1 MKAFS
6 RGIRALAVLIVVIMV
21 MSVVPVFFTGQPLAQ
36 NASAGAAVATEVKIG
51 WPMMDFAF
59 WNPFGIEMMEDWVS
73 CFMIYSAL
81 FTYSED
87 VVGPIPDLATGYY
100 QVINP
105 DGSMITTI
113 NITDNAYFRNKADP
127 TSTAHRLTAN
137 DVAFTFQTVQSHP
150 GGSWDSYVAD
160 ITQINVINDYQFTL
174 RTEYTKATLM
184 DDVAGIPIVPE
195 YVWSQVPS
203 NKILSPI
210 NPGETIGSGPFYF
223 DSMVKNSWWR
233 FVRAPNYHGA
243 TDFPGVRDINMES
256 VLFTLYSDASAATI
270 AMNSGVEDCVVL
282 TGNANLFMNTLGVNA
297 NVNIT
302 KFAVNEPGIYDIAI
316 NAIPIENRTSTYGQ
330 GNPLLLDRAVRKAI
344 MMTENKQVIK
354 DNLLFGLPTI
364 ADSVLQPGYWHKT
377 IDNQLPYNPT
387 QAKENLTAA
396 GYADTNGDGYL
407 EATADSYPVQQ
418 GWASAGDQLRFRL
431 RVPNTD
437 PAYSSIG
444 QNWVTWAREAGI
456 RFDFTAASES
466 VMINSDWYKANYD
479 VWVWGWGWGA
489 EPLASLGVWL
499 WDEMHPGGDN
509 CQTPMGPNPGDFDA
523 LYRLAERTMDKS
535 TRKVMVDQLQQWV
548 YESYTENPPIYYL
561 GLYGVTDERWLG
573 WGNFTQHPGK
583 VPPSGYEWLWFD
595 LYPNTAN
602 KRPVFETQLDPTYY
616 AVVDNAQ
623 TFSIT
628 VSDDEGDPLTVNWTF
643 GDGATAQNNY
653 AAGTTTTPV
662 TVTQSHTYTTVNM
675 TGLLMNVTLWDGQA
689 DHEVKS
695 EATVYVQAS
704 SDSAPTITTPVGYD
718 PAPPVYVGTSVTWT
732 VSAKDAESGGP
743 SGYGLTF
750 TWDWGDGSFTSTRH
764 QPTVNNTVYADTVT
778 NSWAIDGIYSVKVNV
793 WDGFGLPNDPVHN
806 VSSSV
811 VSYEVKVNLSPDY
824 PTVSSISAIQ
834 DQWTTCVATDT
845 DPDPDTLRFTWDWG
859 NSTYNV
865 TNHDTSGNPG
875 GVVTSSVK
883 HMWSAPGNYLV
894 TVWVDDLTGESGH
907 NVSRD
912 VIAVVYSAGDEV
924 PPTALAISYTPASP
938 MIDDVVTFNV
948 TATDANSDAME
959 FYIRFGD
966 GGAALAMSAG
976 GTSGPQY
983 AELTHAYAVADTYT
997 VTLHVNDTTGPADH
1011 NVTTS
1016 TTITV
1021 TENLPPTI
1029 SIPSPISVA
1038 YSVPKDF
1045 APQVSDPDG
1054 DPLSVWYDWGD
1065 GTPMT
1070 MGNPANNYAAT
1081 HTYMAI
1087 GQRTLTVYVD
1097 DGQGHNV
1104 SATATVEI
1112 SEANFKPQVQSIAK
1126 SPAKQTYAVDEEITF
1141 AITVSDYEGDTI
1153 TLAVDFGDGTTP
1165 HSESV
1170 TLTPQVNTVVN
1181 VTHAYSEGNATAYTV
1196 SATATDGKI
1205 HSDPAPAEKTTT
1217 VLVEVQGG
1225 GGGGISNAAMYA
1237 AAAVVAIV
1245 VVALLAFMMMKRKKK
1260 GSETGAP
1267 ESGVAPPEESPK
1279 L

>member
-1 MKAFS
+1 
-6 RGIRALAVLIVVIMV
+6 VLIVAIMV
-21 MSVVPVFFTGQPLAQ
+21 TSAVPVFITGKPLAQ

-81 FTYSED
+81 FTYSQD
-87 VVGPIPDLATGYY
+87 LDGPILDLATGYY
-100 QVINP
+100 QVTNQ

-113 NITDNAYFRNKADP
+113 NITHNAYFRNKADP
-127 TSTAHRLTAN
+127 TSTAHGLTAN
-137 DVAFTFQTVQSHP
+137 DVNFTFQTIKTHP
-150 GGSWDSYVAD
+150 GGAWDSYVAD
-160 ITQINVINDYQFTL
+160 ISQINVINDYQFTL
-174 RTEYTKATLM
+174 RTEYTRATLI
-184 DDVAGIPIVPE
+184 DDIAGIPIVPE
-195 YVWSQVPS
+195 YVWSHVAS

-210 NPGETIGSGPFYF
+210 NPGDTIGSGPFYF
-223 DSMVKNSWWR
+223 DSMSKNSWWR
-233 FVRAPNYHGA
+233 FTKAPNYHGA
-243 TDFPGVRDINMES
+243 TDYPGVRDINMES
-256 VLFTLYSDASAATI
+256 VLFTLYSSSDAATI
-270 AMNSGVEDCVVL
+270 AMNGGVEDCVIL
-282 TGNANLFMNTLGVNA
+282 TGSANLYENVLGVNA

-302 KFAVNEPGIYDIAI
+302 KFAVQEPGIYDIAI
-316 NAIPIENRTSTYGQ
+316 NAIPMENRTTNYGQ

-344 MMTENKQVIK
+344 CMTENKQAIK
-354 DNLLFGLPTI
+354 NDLFFGLPTI
-364 ADSVLQPGYWHKT
+364 AESVIQPGYWQKT
-377 IDNQLPYNPT
+377 IENQLPYNPA

-407 EATADSYPVQQ
+407 EATKDAYPVTQ
-418 GWASAGDQLRFRL
+418 GWASVGDQLRFRL

-437 PAYSSIG
+437 PAYSSMG
-444 QNWVTWAREAGI
+444 QNWVSWAKEAGI

-466 VMINSDWYKANYD
+466 IMINSDWYRANYD
-479 VWVWGWGWGA
+479 VWIWGWGWNP
-489 EPLASLGVWL
+489 EPLSSLGVWL
-499 WDEMHPGGDN
+499 WSSMHPGGDN
-509 CQTPMGPNPGDFDA
+509 CQMPMGPNPGDFDA
-523 LYRLAERTMDKS
+523 LYHLAERTMDRS

-548 YESYTENPPIYYL
+548 YDSYCEDPPIYYL

-583 VPPSGYEWLWFD
+583 VPPGGFEWLWFD

-602 KRPVFETQLDPTYY
+602 KRPVFDSPLDATYY
-616 AVVDNAQ
+616 AVVNNAQ

-628 VSDDEGDPLTVNWTF
+628 VSDADGDPLSVNWTF
-643 GDGATAQNNY
+643 GDGATAHNDY
-653 AAGTTTTPV
+653 AVGTTTTPI

-675 TGLLMNVTLWDGQA
+675 AGLPMMVTLWDGQA
-689 DHEVKS
+689 DHEIKS

-704 SDSAPTITTPVGYD
+704 SDSAPTITTPVGYN
-718 PAPPVYVGTSVTWT
+718 PAPPVYIGTTVTWT

-743 SGYGLTF
+743 SGYGLMF
-750 TWDWGDGSFTSTRH
+750 TWDWGDGTFTSTH
-764 QPTVNNTVYADTVT
+764 DHPTVNNTVYTDTVT
-778 NSWAIDGIYSVKVNV
+778 HSWAIDGLYSVKVSV
-793 WDGFGLPNDPVHN
+793 WDGFGLPNDLVHN

-811 VSYEVKVNLSPDY
+811 VSYEVRVNLSPDY
-824 PTVSSISAIQ
+824 PTVSSISAVQ

-859 NSTYNV
+859 NNTYNV
-865 TNHDTSGNPG
+865 TNHDTLGSPG
-875 GVVTSSVK
+875 GVATSTVE

-907 NVSRD
+907 NVSSE
-912 VIAVVYSAGDEV
+912 VVAVVYSAGTEV
-924 PPTALAISYTPASP
+924 PPTALAISYTPVSP
-938 MIDDVVTFNV
+938 MIDDTVTFNV
-948 TATDANSDAME
+948 TATDANSDALE
-959 FYIRFGD
+959 FYIQYGD
-966 GGAALAMSAG
+966 GSDALAMSAG
-976 GTSGPQY
+976 GTTGAQY
-983 AELTHAYAVADTYT
+983 AEFTHAYGVADTYT
-997 VTLHVNDTTGPADH
+997 TTLHVNDTTGPADH
-1011 NVTTS
+1011 NVTTT

-1021 TENLPPTI
+1021 TENSPPTI
-1029 SIPSPISVA
+1029 SIPPTTSAA
-1038 YSVPKDF
+1038 YRVPKDF

-1070 MGNPANNYAAT
+1070 MGDSANDYAAT
-1081 HTYMAI
+1081 HTYVAI
-1087 GQRTLTVYVD
+1087 GQRTLTIYAD

-1104 SATATVEI
+1104 SATTTVEI
-1112 SEANFKPQVQSIAK
+1112 SEANFKPQVQSITK

-1153 TLAVDFGDGTTP
+1153 NLTVDFGDGTTP

-1170 TLTPQVNTVVN
+1170 NLTPQVNKVVN

-1196 SATATDGKI
+1196 TATATDGKI

-1237 AAAVVAIV
+1237 AIAIVAIV
-1245 VVALLAFMMMKRKKK
+1245 IVALLAFMLMKRKKK
-1260 GSETGAP
+1260 GPETSAP
-1267 ESGVAPPEESPK
+1267 ASGVAMPKEPPKP
-1279 L
+1279 

>member
-6 RGIRALAVLIVVIMV
+6 GGVRALAVLIVVVMV
-21 MSVVPVFFTGQPLAQ
+21 MSSVPLFLTGKPLAQ
-36 NASAGAAVATEVKIG
+36 DASAGAAVATEVKIG
-51 WPMMDFAF
+51 WPFFDVIY
-59 WNPFGIEMMEDWVS
+59 WNPFMISYGSDFVA
-73 CFMIYSAL
+73 CFMIYSCL
-81 FTYSED
+81 FTYD
-87 VVGPIPDLATGYY
+87 QDAQGPIPDLALSYY

-105 DGSMITTI
+105 DTSMTTTI
-113 NITDNAYFRNKADP
+113 NLTHNAYFRNKANP
-127 TSTAHRLTAN
+127 TDTSHPLTAN
-137 DVAFTFQTVQSHP
+137 DVAFTIQTILTHP
-150 GGSWDSYVAD
+150 GNSWDDYVND
-160 ITQINVINDYQFTL
+160 VTEINVINDYQLAIT
-174 RTEYTKATLM
+174 TSYPKATFI
-184 DDVAGIPIVPE
+184 DDMADIPIVPE
-195 YVWSQVPS
+195 YVWSQVAS
-203 NKILSPI
+203 NKILSLI
-210 NPGETIGSGPFYF
+210 NADEVIGSGPWYY
-223 DSMVKNSWWR
+223 DSIGKNAWIR
-233 FVRAPNYHGA
+233 FARAPNYHGA
-243 TDFPGVRDINMES
+243 TDFGRTLDMES
-256 VLFTLYSDASAATI
+256 LLITVYSDTSAAVI
-270 AMNSGVEDCVVL
+270 AMNSGIEDCVDL
-282 TGNANLFMNTLGVNA
+282 TGNVNLYMNTLGVNA
-297 NVNIT
+297 NVNIL
-302 KFAVNEPGIYDIAI
+302 KFAVNEPGFFDVAI
-316 NAIPIENRTSTYGQ
+316 NAVPWENRTATFGQ
-330 GNPLLLDRAVRKAI
+330 GNPLLLDPVVRKAI
-344 MMTENKQVIK
+344 TMTENKQFIK
-354 DNLLFGLPTI
+354 DVGFAGLPTI
-364 ADSVLQPGYWHKT
+364 ADSVISPGYWHKT
-377 IDNQLPYNPT
+377 PDNLLPYNPAW
-387 QAKENLTAA
+387 AKENLTAA
-396 GYADTNGDGYL
+396 GYADTNGDGVL
-407 EATADSYPVQQ
+407 EATAAAYPVQM
-418 GWASAGDQLRFRL
+418 GWANVGDPLRFRF
-431 RVPNTD
+431 RVPND
-437 PAYSSIG
+437 NPGYSIIG
-444 QNWVTWAREAGI
+444 QNWPPWAAEAGI
-456 RFDFTAASES
+456 RFDFSTASEA
-466 VMINSDWYKANYD
+466 VMTNQDWYKLNYD
-479 VWVWGWGWGA
+479 MWVWRWGSGP
-489 EPLASLGVWL
+489 EPLGDLSIWL
-499 WDEMHPGGDN
+499 WRNMRPGGNN
-509 CQTPMGPNPGDFDA
+509 CVCPMGPNPGDFDA
-523 LYRLAERTMDKS
+523 LWHLAHHEMNKTA
-535 TRKVMVDQLQQWV
+535 RKVMVDQLQQWI
-548 YESYTENPPIYYL
+548 YDSHTEIPPIYWL
-561 GLYGVTDERWLG
+561 GLWGATDERWLG
-573 WGNFTQHPGK
+573 WGDWSAHTSRTPL
-583 VPPSGYEWLWFD
+583 SGINWLMFD

-602 KRPVFETQLDPTYY
+602 KRPVFETALDPTYY
-616 AVVDNAQ
+616 AVVNNAQ
-623 TFSIT
+623 TFSVT
-628 VSDDEGDPLTVNWTF
+628 VSDEEGDPLTVNWTF
-643 GDGATAQNNY
+643 GDGATAQNDY

-675 TGLLMNVTLWDGQA
+675 TGLPMNVTLWDGQA

-764 QPTVNNTVYADTVT
+764 QPTVNNIVYTDTVT

-875 GVVTSSVK
+875 GVVTSTVK
-883 HMWSAPGNYLV
+883 HMWSTPGNYLV

-907 NVSRD
+907 NMSRD

-924 PPTALAISYTPASP
+924 PPTALAISYIPASP

-948 TATDANSDAME
+948 TATDANSDALE
-959 FYIRFGD
+959 FYIQFGD
-966 GGAALAMSAG
+966 GGDALAMSAG

-1011 NVTTS
+1011 NVTTG

-1038 YSVPKDF
+1038 YSVAKDF
-1045 APQVSDPDG
+1045 APQVSDPDE

-1087 GQRTLTVYVD
+1087 GQRTLTIYAD

-1170 TLTPQVNTVVN
+1170 TLTAQVNKVVN
-1181 VTHAYSEGNATAYTV
+1181 VTHSYSEGRATAYTV
-1196 SATATDGKI
+1196 KANATDGKV
-1205 HSDPAPAEKTTT
+1205 HSDPTPAEKTTT
-1217 VLVEVQGG
+1217 VLVEVEG

-1237 AAAVVAIV
+1237 AIAIV
-1245 VVALLAFMMMKRKKK
+1245 ALAIVALLVFMLMKRKKK
-1260 GSETGAP
+1260 GPETGAP
-1267 ESGVAPPEESPK
+1267 ASGVSLPEEPLK
-1279 L
+1279 P